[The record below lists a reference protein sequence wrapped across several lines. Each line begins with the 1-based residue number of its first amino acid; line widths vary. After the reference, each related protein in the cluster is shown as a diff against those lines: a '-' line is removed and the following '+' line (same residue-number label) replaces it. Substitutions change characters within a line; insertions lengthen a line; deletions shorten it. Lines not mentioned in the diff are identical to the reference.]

1 MYYCI
6 VNPSARSGKGKDIWE
21 ILEKRFKEK
30 GLEYKAHFTE
40 GPGHATRLAK
50 ALTEPK
56 ESENSPAT
64 PTKLIILGGDGTLNE
79 AINGIQDFENTLVGY
94 IPIGSS
100 NDFARDLA
108 FPKKL
113 DDLIGQ
119 ILQAKKCQNPR
130 SWKAHL

>member
-50 ALTEPK
+50 ALTDL
-56 ESENSPAT
+56 STFTTAT
-64 PTKLIILGGDGTLNE
+64 
-79 AINGIQDFENTLVGY
+79 
-94 IPIGSS
+94 IPS
-100 NDFARDLA
+100 
-108 FPKKL
+108 K
-113 DDLIGQ
+113 Q
-119 ILQAKKCQNPR
+119 R
-130 SWKAHL
+130 SIRSRAA

>member
-21 ILEKRFKEK
+21 ILEKKFTEK
-30 GLEYKAHFTE
+30 GLEYRAVFTK
-40 GPGHATRLAK
+40 GPGHATKLAK
-50 ALTEPK
+50 SLTEPTSQDSDQNNVK
-56 ESENSPAT
+56 
-64 PTKLIILGGDGTLNE
+64 KLIVLGGDGTLNE

-100 NDFARDLA
+100 NDFARDLS

-113 DDLIGQ
+113 DDLIEQ
-119 ILQAKKCQNPR
+119 II
-130 SWKAHL
+130 KAENIRMR